1 MRKKVL
7 GFTLIELMIVV
18 AIIAIIA
25 AIAIPGLI
33 RARISANEGSTGGSL
48 RNLATSQEQFRTG
61 ANVDLDQNGIGEY
74 GVWNEL
80 TGFAV
85 CRGATGVKCD
95 PALMTSALAAGATEV
110 YATKSGYCYQ
120 MWLPTAAAACTTDN
134 AIVDAA
140 DGSDAEFQENN
151 WICYAWPI
159 KWKSSGIRAFAVD
172 VSAEPAATANTTG
185 AYDNATAGK
194 VPAFNAAMDNA
205 STAPSSSAFTGIAL
219 GEGQTAVDKLAW
231 TSAGG

>member
-74 GVWNEL
+74 GVWN
-80 TGFAV
+80 
-85 CRGATGVKCD
+85 K
-95 PALMTSALAAGATEV
+95 
-110 YATKSGYCYQ
+110 
-120 MWLPTAAAACTTDN
+120 
-134 AIVDAA
+134 
-140 DGSDAEFQENN
+140 

-172 VSAEPAATANTTG
+172 VSAEPAATANTAGT
-185 AYDNATAGK
+185 YDNATT
-194 VPAFNAAMDNA
+194 PAKPCPWNAAMDNTVPA
-205 STAPSSSAFTGIAL
+205 DLTVTSFTGIAL
-219 GEGQTAVDKLAW
+219 GEGQKAFDTLAW